1 MNMMKYCPE
10 CYKELPP
17 NSPTCPFCGYKT
29 GNGDDND
36 TPKGILKTP
45 QIDSYIPP
53 EQTILSL
60 LLIIIFFWGI
70 NISFTALPIFLA
82 VGTTRN
88 ILIAAITSQVLTRA
102 LIGTWA
108 VEEVSLKK
116 DATLNKKIGA
126 FLLALVPIGDI
137 FSSLHAAKTAVR
149 KNRLSILTTASIAG
163 VLIMSLILY
172 TTSDQITA
180 LINGESIVSTS
191 EPAAAVPGQ
200 SADGTATSAPESTP
214 TTQAYIN
221 GCRNPLSITADEE
234 GDTIEV
240 CGKITNFGIVECETC
255 PLGFYSW
262 VKLDGSFQIV
272 SYEWRFTYL
281 WLGKCVAVK
290 DEVELLG
297 DLPIF
302 HYKKNEGCIQEE
314 CSTDGEGG
322 LLDDSGI
329 YFKPYDSC
337 QYIAPEQ

>member
-1 MNMMKYCPE
+1 MKYCPE

-17 NSPTCPFCGYKT
+17 NSVTCPFCGYKT
-29 GNGDDND
+29 GNGDEDD
-36 TPKGILKTP
+36 TPKGFLKTP
-45 QIDSYIPP
+45 KIDSYIPP

-70 NISFTALPIFLA
+70 NISIAALPIFLSA
-82 VGTTRN
+82 GTTRN
-88 ILIAAITSQVLTRA
+88 ILIAAISSQVLTRA

-108 VEEVSLKK
+108 AEEVSLKK
-116 DATLNKKIGA
+116 DASLNKRIGA
-126 FLLALVPIGDI
+126 FLLAFVPIGDI
-137 FSSLHAAKTAVR
+137 FSSLNAAKTAVR
-149 KNRLSILTTASIAG
+149 KNRLSILSTASIAG

-172 TTSDQITA
+172 TTSEQITA
-180 LINGESIVSTS
+180 LINGESIAPTPD
-191 EPAAAVPGQ
+191 PAAAVPDQ
-200 SADGTATSAPESTP
+200 SSEIGNTLVPEATP

-221 GCRNPLSITADEE
+221 GCRNPLSITAEEE

-240 CGKITNFGIVECETC
+240 CGKITNFGIVECDNC

-281 WLGKCVAVK
+281 WLGRCVAVE

-302 HYKKNEGCIQEE
+302 HYKKFEGCTQDE
-314 CSTDGEGG
+314 CTTDGEGG

-329 YFKPYDSC
+329 YFQPYDNC
-337 QYIAPEQ
+337 QYVSPDQQ